1 MGSLENPLI
10 QCNTIRD
17 LLNKLNRI
25 YKELIDHEN
34 TLPKCEI
41 CWLNHAEFS
50 SLKAQ
55 LILIVQDNA
64 TGKEEEH
71 PAFEYVQLESGPE
84 IQPFSSV
91 IMKEEPEFVFLN
103 NQCCPSDIESD
114 DLIESTMEKSDL
126 LEETDVLN
134 LQNHQKTVHNM
145 NISLK
150 CQFCK
155 EQFLNYRL
163 IYRHHR
169 KNHPQEPM
177 PRSPHLCE
185 SCGLSM
191 MNASDLSLHV
201 IKYHNSSKLTCKV
214 CNKGFAK
221 EAELEEHRRIHIPI
235 SQLQDLYEC
244 DLCPKKFRMKLTFLK
259 HKRLH
264 TTNKITEMFCEVC
277 GKRFINIEKLQ
288 EHQEKHAE
296 EGTRDFKCDICGH
309 QFKKINR
316 VHSELI
322 DHENTLPKCEICWQ
336 NHAEFNSLKSQILLI
351 VQDDVSGKEERPTI
365 EYVQLEENIQIQ
377 QLPIE
382 VKDELVLEHHE
393 DIPSPE
399 PPEPE
404 NHPKSDMDD
413 NWNSWESSSEPC
425 ETRFFRNSVTLER
438 HKESR
443 DRANLNCDSC
453 SEKFC
458 RATDLYN
465 HQKIVHKVKT
475 AFECRHCDQKFS
487 NFRLI
492 YKHHKTTHPKLIG
505 PTRPFLCEMCG
516 LSMVDSRDLNR
527 HMMIH
532 RGVKPH
538 QCNICDKTFRLQT
551 EVEQHRRVHIPISQ
565 LQDLYACDMCPKK
578 FRMKLTCGGINVS
591 IPDKSLRCFV
601 RYAGDD
607 L

>member
-1 MGSLENPLI
+1 MGSLENPLVH
-10 QCNTIRD
+10 CHAIRD
-17 LLNKLNRI
+17 ILNR
-25 YKELIDHEN
+25 
-34 TLPKCEI
+34 
-41 CWLNHAEFS
+41 
-50 SLKAQ
+50 
-55 LILIVQDNA
+55 
-64 TGKEEEH
+64 
-71 PAFEYVQLESGPE
+71 
-84 IQPFSSV
+84 
-91 IMKEEPEFVFLN
+91 
-103 NQCCPSDIESD
+103 
-114 DLIESTMEKSDL
+114 
-126 LEETDVLN
+126 
-134 LQNHQKTVHNM
+134 
-145 NISLK
+145 
-150 CQFCK
+150 
-155 EQFLNYRL
+155 
-163 IYRHHR
+163 
-169 KNHPQEPM
+169 
-177 PRSPHLCE
+177 
-185 SCGLSM
+185 
-191 MNASDLSLHV
+191 
-201 IKYHNSSKLTCKV
+201 
-214 CNKGFAK
+214 
-221 EAELEEHRRIHIPI
+221 
-235 SQLQDLYEC
+235 
-244 DLCPKKFRMKLTFLK
+244 
-259 HKRLH
+259 
-264 TTNKITEMFCEVC
+264 
-277 GKRFINIEKLQ
+277 
-288 EHQEKHAE
+288 
-296 EGTRDFKCDICGH
+296 
-309 QFKKINR
+309 INR

-336 NHAEFNSLKSQILLI
+336 NHAEFNSLKAQILLI

-425 ETRFFRNSVTLER
+425 ETVKEVDSLKKKPKKEKISCHFCSKTFYQGERLTEHMARHTGDKPFKCRTCEKTFKSLDYYTSHCKSHEKDFNAESTSTTCEIEKVKSENNLEKKSFECEICGRNFLKKKQIISHMRLHIKSSIASSRKTLEIIDDKTCKSCGKKFSTSRGLKKHLQFHEKKQKSGQDLNITSVEETPYFCEICKRFFRNSVTLER

-578 FRMKLTCGGINVS
+578 FRMKLTLWRHKRIHTGQITEMFCQVCRRRFINANNLQIHMLKHANEAPRPFKCETCGKFFKIRKEYNLHMKRKHGIF
-591 IPDKSLRCFV
+591 SLERT
-601 RYAGDD
+601 RIRKKP
-607 L
+607 